1 MYVHSTLSNP
11 NVSEEAKENA
21 RARLEEMDGGPN
33 IAEESGQ
40 ANKDPGNVA
49 RGLKA

>member
-1 MYVHSTLSNP
+1 MYSTLSNP

-21 RARLEEMDGGPN
+21 RAQLDAMDGGPS
-33 IAEESGQ
+33 IPEESGELK
-40 ANKDPGNVA
+40 NKDPGNVA